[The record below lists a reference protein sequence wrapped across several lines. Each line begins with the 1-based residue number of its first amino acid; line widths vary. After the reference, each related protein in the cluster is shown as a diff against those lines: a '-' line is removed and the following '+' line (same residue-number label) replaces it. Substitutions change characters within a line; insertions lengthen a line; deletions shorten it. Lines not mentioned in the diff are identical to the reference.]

1 MTVRAAVTLSLLAL
15 AAGCAIAQDENLALH
30 KPYVSTAEVLSGWG
44 GLVDGVADS
53 DSGPGCFA
61 TVNDPTFPKYVTI
74 DLQRPCRV
82 SRIAVHNSANG
93 NTRHITIAVS
103 ANGQDY
109 ERLREF
115 FFPQGQAMPLN
126 HRFGERRAQFVRI
139 GMLDSWGGGLGG
151 DNCIFLREVEV
162 FGTPTGEPG
171 VKPPVAEPEGEAL
184 LRTRALR
191 LFKHYALDVERDL
204 KIVAMGDS
212 LAAEGDESWP
222 ALLTEELADVRPLG
236 AETTYVSLSEVGI
249 RPGHAMAGMLDELI
263 AEDPDIV
270 LVTFGSDYN
279 SYVPRVLRRDLTELL
294 DRMSV
299 EVSGLIVVVG
309 PALDQDEEERADAV
323 RGVARELEQ
332 TARVMGLPMLRTE
345 RALLDAGVEA
355 PFETNADDDTRQ
367 LSEEARRAIGEA
379 LVELL
384 TQSQV
389 TVQEVE

>member
-15 AAGCAIAQDENLALH
+15 AAGCAIAQDENLVLD
-30 KPYVSTAEVLSGWG
+30 KPYASTAEVLSGWT

-61 TVNDPTFPKYVTI
+61 TVNDPAFPKYVTI
-74 DLQRPCRV
+74 DLQRPCLIK
-82 SRIAVHNSANG
+82 RIAVHNSANG

-103 ANGQDY
+103 ASGQDY

-115 FFPQGQAMPLN
+115 IFPQGQAMPLN
-126 HRFGERRAQFVRI
+126 HRFEERRAQFVRI
-139 GMLDSWGGGLGG
+139 GVLDSWGGGLGG
-151 DNCIFLREVEV
+151 DNCMFLREIEV

-191 LFKHYALDVERDL
+191 LFKRYALDVERDL

-212 LAAEGDESWP
+212 LAAGGEESWP
-222 ALLTEELADVRPLG
+222 ALLAEGLADLRPLG
-236 AETTYVSLSEVGI
+236 TETTHVSLTELGI

-270 LVTFGSDYN
+270 LVTFGSDYQT
-279 SYVPRVLRRDLTELL
+279 YVPRVLRRDMAELL
-294 DRMSV
+294 ERMSV
-299 EVSGLIVVVG
+299 EVSGLLVLVG
-309 PALDQDEEERADAV
+309 PALDQDDEERVDTV
-323 RGVARELEQ
+323 RGVARELAQ
-332 TARVMGLPMLRTE
+332 TAQVMGLPMLRTE

-355 PFETNADDDTRQ
+355 ACETDPDDDTRR
-367 LSEEARRAIGEA
+367 LSEQARHAIAEA

-384 TQSQV
+384 TQ
-389 TVQEVE
+389 

>member
-15 AAGCAIAQDENLALH
+15 AAGCAIAQDENLVLD
-30 KPYVSTAEVLSGWG
+30 KPYASTAEVLSGWT

-74 DLQRPCRV
+74 DLQRPCLIK
-82 SRIAVHNSANG
+82 RIAVHNSANG

-103 ANGQDY
+103 ASGQDY

-115 FFPQGQAMPLN
+115 IFPQGQAMPLN
-126 HRFGERRAQFVRI
+126 HRFGERRVQFVRV

-151 DNCIFLREVEV
+151 DNCMFLREIEV

-191 LFKHYALDVERDL
+191 LFKRYALDVERDL

-212 LAAEGDESWP
+212 LAAGGEESWP
-222 ALLTEELADVRPLG
+222 ALLAEGLADLRPLG
-236 AETTYVSLSEVGI
+236 TETTHVSLTELGI

-270 LVTFGSDYN
+270 LVTFGSDYQT
-279 SYVPRVLRRDLTELL
+279 YVPRVLRRDMAELL
-294 DRMSV
+294 ERMSV
-299 EVSGLIVVVG
+299 EVSGLLVLVG
-309 PALDQDEEERADAV
+309 PALDQDDEERVDTV
-323 RGVARELEQ
+323 RGVARELAQ
-332 TARVMGLPMLRTE
+332 TAQVMGLPMLRTE

-355 PFETNADDDTRQ
+355 ACETDPDDDTRR
-367 LSEEARRAIGEA
+367 LSEQARHAIAEA

-384 TQSQV
+384 TQ
-389 TVQEVE
+389 